1 MVKIIRAGQTCDV
14 WEAKKDPDPRRIAVK
29 ILLQQHVKNR
39 ELVNELKHEAE
50 VAATCK
56 HKNVIEIYEFNYEHE
71 LPFIAMELYSS
82 TNVKMA
88 LRDNAQLV
96 AHYASEIIEQAA
108 EGLAHLH
115 AKGWIHCDVKPDN
128 FLIDVETAEIKLIDF
143 SIAQRAKKGQGGGLL
158 SGLFGKTIVKGT
170 RSYMSPEQIRAKSLD
185 ARSDVYSLGCVMF
198 ELLAGKP
205 PYSGA
210 NPDDLLMKHLRS
222 SIPNLAASNERVT
235 SEFALLVQRMMAKSP
250 DKRPSSMYDVIKEF
264 RDVRLYR
271 TGMKPP
277 PPDSTDEAS

>member
-39 ELVNELKHEAE
+39 ELVTELKHEAE

-96 AHYASEIIEQAA
+96 AQRREVERQRI
-108 EGLAHLH
+108 GFMN
-115 AKGWIHCDVKPDN
+115 GHC
-128 FLIDVETAEIKLIDF
+128 
-143 SIAQRAKKGQGGGLL
+143 
-158 SGLFGKTIVKGT
+158 
-170 RSYMSPEQIRAKSLD
+170 
-185 ARSDVYSLGCVMF
+185 
-198 ELLAGKP
+198 
-205 PYSGA
+205 
-210 NPDDLLMKHLRS
+210 
-222 SIPNLAASNERVT
+222 RVALV
-235 SEFALLVQRMMAKSP
+235 FAP
-250 DKRPSSMYDVIKEF
+250 
-264 RDVRLYR
+264 
-271 TGMKPP
+271 
-277 PPDSTDEAS
+277 

>member
-1 MVKIIRAGQTCDV
+1 V
-14 WEAKKDPDPRRIAVK
+14 
-29 ILLQQHVKNR
+29 QQHVKNR
-39 ELVNELKHEAE
+39 ELINELKHEAT

-96 AHYASEIIEQAA
+96 AHYAAEIIEQAA

-185 ARSDVYSLGCVMF
+185 ARADVYSLACVMF

-222 SIPNLAASNERVT
+222 SIPNLVASNESVT
-235 SEFALLVQRMMAKSP
+235 SEFASLVQRMMAKSP

-264 RDVRLYR
+264 RNVRLYR

-277 PPDSTDEAS
+277 PPENAE

>member
-29 ILLQQHVKNR
+29 ILLQQHIKKR
-39 ELVNELKHEAE
+39 ELITELKHEAA

-56 HKNVIEIYEFNYEHE
+56 HKNVIEIFEFNYDHE
-71 LPFIAMELYSS
+71 LPFIAMELYSP

-88 LRDNAQLV
+88 MRDNSQLI
-96 AHYASEIIEQAA
+96 AHYAAEIIEQAA

-128 FLIDVETAEIKLIDF
+128 FLIDDNSAEVKLIDF
-143 SIAQRAKKGQGGGLL
+143 SIAQRAKKGQGGGGFLAGLL
-158 SGLFGKTIVKGT
+158 GGKTTVKGT
-170 RSYMSPEQIRAKSLD
+170 RSYMAPEQIRAKSLD
-185 ARSDVYSLGCVMF
+185 ARADVYSLGCVMF

-222 SIPNLAASNERVT
+222 SIPSIVTANERVT
-235 SEFALLVQRMMAKSP
+235 PEFATLVQRMMAKDP
-250 DKRPSSMYDVIKEF
+250 AKRLHSMYDVLTELRK
-264 RDVRLYR
+264 VRLYR

-277 PPDSTDEAS
+277 APGDAEN